1 MSFDPLRLASRV
13 RDLGAV
19 ISPAVLEAS
28 QALYTPFHEH
38 EPYRGVRLTRDIAYG
53 GHERHRLDLFQPETA
68 REPAPVLLFVHGGGF
83 VGGDKKRPG
92 TPYQD
97 NVALW
102 AVRHGLI
109 GVNMTYRYAP
119 AFAWPSGAED
129 VAAALAWL
137 RANVAD
143 HGGYPAR
150 LCLMGTSAGAVHVAS
165 YVAHP
170 AFHPTGGIG
179 VAGAV
184 MLSGLYNLATAQRN
198 ELLKVYFGEDPAR
211 HEERSSI
218 RGLVAANIPLMFALA
233 EHDPPDSERQA
244 LELVNTY
251 CEQHGRWPRFVRL
264 MGHNHFTATLHLNT
278 PDEYFGRQI
287 LDFMGASLRDAA

>member
-1 MSFDPLRLASRV
+1 MSFDARLLARRV
-13 RDLGAV
+13 RELGAV

-28 QALYTPFHEH
+28 QALYTPFHEQ
-38 EPYRGVRLTRDIAYG
+38 EPYRGVSMTRDMAYG
-53 GHERHRLDLFQPETA
+53 AHERHRLDLFRPQASSGPV
-68 REPAPVLLFVHGGGF
+68 PVLAFVHGGGF

-102 AVRHGLI
+102 AVHHGLI

-137 RANVAD
+137 RANVAQ
-143 HGGYPAR
+143 HGGDPAR
-150 LCLMGTSAGAVHVAS
+150 LYLMGTSAGAVHAAS
-165 YVAHP
+165 YVAHQR
-170 AFHPTGGIG
+170 FHPDGGIG
-179 VAGAV
+179 IAGAIF
-184 MLSGLYNLATAQRN
+184 LSGLYALTTAQRN
-198 ELLKVYFGEDPAR
+198 ELLKVYFGEDPQR
-211 HEERSSI
+211 YEERSSI
-218 RGLVAANIPLMFALA
+218 RGLVEADIPWMFALA
-233 EHDPPDSERQA
+233 EHDPSDFEHQA
-244 LELVNTY
+244 LALVNACY
-251 CEQHGRWPRFVRL
+251 ERHGKWPRFVRL

-287 LDFMGASLRDAA
+287 LDFIGAAP

>member
-143 HGGYPAR
+143 HGGDPAR

-233 EHDPPDSERQA
+233 EHDPPDFERQA